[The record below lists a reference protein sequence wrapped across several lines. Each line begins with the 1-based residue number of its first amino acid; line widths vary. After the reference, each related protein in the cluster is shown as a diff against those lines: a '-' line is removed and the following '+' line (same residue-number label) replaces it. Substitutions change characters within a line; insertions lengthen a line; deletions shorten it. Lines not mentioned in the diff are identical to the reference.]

1 MKKFLYIGE
10 ITEGKLPDEISRQV
24 RDFIK
29 SHSGEMIELIIK
41 HHSPS
46 ITLKQKKLYWNYY
59 CEPIAKFIGKSIKE
73 IDLFLCK
80 EFLPPRIYMFEGKMR
95 NEVQDI
101 DDLNTREFSDFLMQI
116 DSWCLENNISLP

>member
-1 MKKFLYIGE
+1 MNKFLYIGE
-10 ITEGKLPDEISRQV
+10 IKEGKLPDEINRQV
-24 RDFIK
+24 RDYLK
-29 SHSGEMIELIIK
+29 MHRGEMIEVIIK

-80 EFLPPRIYMFEGKMR
+80 EFLPPRNYIFDGKIR
-95 NEVQDI
+95 QEIQDV
-101 DDLNTREFSDFLMQI
+101 DDLNNREFSDFLMQI
-116 DSWCLENNISLP
+116 DSWCIENKITLP